1 MVWLATNRR
10 LAPSIQVTELIPVYL
25 AARRGIACSQLSERK
40 GKTTSLD
47 QKGFNRNANRIILYT
62 RNPCA
67 SNARFHYRFTWITI
81 HIWFL
86 SPWNFIGKHADAKL
100 IKHLNRR
107 RSYGWRGGVEKAIEA
122 SRLPFCFLNS
132 IGRERC
138 PISKIA
144 SPIMQYFKQSWNVSV
159 IPAVGEKV
167 AAVRTDDQVD
177 YCRRII
183 CSEFAR
189 NAL

>member
-1 MVWLATNRR
+1 MASRVPNSPREKERPPLSIKRDLIATR
-10 LAPSIQVTELIPVYL
+10 IELY
-25 AARRGIACSQLSERK
+25 
-40 GKTTSLD
+40 
-47 QKGFNRNANRIILYT
+47 YT
-62 RNPCA
+62 LGTLA

-107 RSYGWRGGVEKAIEA
+107 RSYGSRGGVEKAIEA

-159 IPAVGEKV
+159 IPTVGEEV
-167 AAVRTDDQVD
+167 AAVRTDDPVD

-183 CSEFAR
+183 CGEFAR
-189 NAL
+189 NAFIGANYFRFQIGFKVQA